1 MRMPTV
7 SSPASS
13 EREGALPDAR
23 AVFEADRSPSRRR
36 PQRLSA
42 PIADELLRRV
52 VAGEYPVG
60 TALPPEPVLVEEF
73 NVSRPVIREAVKSI
87 ESSGLVSIRQGDGTV
102 VRDRG
107 QWSILDPR
115 VLPVAL
121 AYDIGSRLTDDA
133 ISLRAELDG
142 ALLVDGAA
150 NLTDIDFATMLEHL
164 RTMDTATELIDLQ
177 RADLAFHR
185 VYRERSGNELKSS
198 IVKLLIEDMPP
209 PERIVREPRAMYDRA
224 NRDHWDIY
232 EALRDGR
239 VEDAAAALDRHI
251 RELWVW
257 RPSDAP

>member
-1 MRMPTV
+1 MPPAST
-7 SSPASS
+7 PASS
-13 EREGALPDAR
+13 ARDELVMDAR
-23 AVFEADRSPSRRR
+23 AVFQADRSSSGRR
-36 PQRLSA
+36 PQRLST

-60 TALPPEPVLVEEF
+60 TPLPPEPVLVEEF

-107 QWSILDPR
+107 QWRILDPR

-133 ISLRAELDG
+133 IALRAELDG
-142 ALLVDGAA
+142 ALLVDAA
-150 NLTDIDFATMLEHL
+150 AHLTDSDFSAMLEQL
-164 RTMDTATELIDLQ
+164 RIMDTATELIDLQ

-198 IVKLLIEDMPP
+198 IVKLLIEEMPP
-209 PERIVREPRAMYDRA
+209 PERIIREPRAMYDVA

-232 EALRDGR
+232 EALRAGR
-239 VEDAAAALDRHI
+239 VEDAAAALDRHVH
-251 RELWVW
+251 ELWIW
-257 RPSDAP
+257 RPSDAS